1 MDYKSTLSLI
11 RLITGLVEGFL
22 PSQNSNESAACSTN
36 IPNPSLIMR
45 AESFKAHFM
54 TKSAYGR
61 DPIET
66 HDRPLIYNLQADPSE
81 RFDLG
86 ESRPELVTAFENLR
100 VHYFNEVEVA
110 PSRLESRLPNQ

>member
-1 MDYKSTLSLI
+1 MA
-11 RLITGLVEGFL
+11 GLEIDGHDMSPVLFEH
-22 PSQNSNESAACSTN
+22 SQSVRHHFAYYRGTQIFA
-36 IPNPSLIMR
+36 LRMG
-45 AESFKAHFM
+45 AFKAHFM

-86 ESRPELVTAFENLR
+86 ESRPELVTAFENLK
-100 VHYFNEVEVA
+100 VHYLNEVEVA
-110 PSRLESRLPNQ
+110 PSRLESRIPKQ